1 MTLITLRNGDE
12 YFVSESLDYVLAIPL
27 GNRLDALLC
36 LTDAAD
42 GQPLAMRAADVYSA
56 SGLQKEPRRRSQ

>member
-36 LTDAAD
+36 LTESAD
-42 GQPLAMRAADVYSA
+42 GRPLTMRAVDVYSA
-56 SGLQKEPRRRSQ
+56 SGFHESA